1 MNEYGVSMLIKVSEL
16 KALPGKRL
24 KLVFSDGAS
33 AITDLSRLIEQGGPM
48 VAALADDAYFARVF
62 LEAGAPTWPNGFD
75 LAPWALHADLKAAGK
90 LEPASQSV

>member
-1 MNEYGVSMLIKVSEL
+1 MLIKVS
-16 KALPGKRL
+16 KAEAILGRRL
-24 KLVFSDGAS
+24 SLVFSDGTA
-33 AITDLSRLIEQGGPM
+33 AIADLSALIERGGPM
-48 VAALADDAYFARVF
+48 VAPLVDDAYFDRVF